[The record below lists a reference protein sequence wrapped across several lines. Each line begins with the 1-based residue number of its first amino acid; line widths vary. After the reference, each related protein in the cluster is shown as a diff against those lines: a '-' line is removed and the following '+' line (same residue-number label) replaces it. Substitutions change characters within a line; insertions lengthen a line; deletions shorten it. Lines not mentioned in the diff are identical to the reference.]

1 MTPLRRLLRDHPAL
15 AAWLVVVA
23 LAMKIL
29 VPGGFMPVVANG
41 VLTIQLCAGAGPVS
55 AATPAPVH
63 AAMPGMT
70 HDPDKTQHA
79 GREMP
84 CAFSGLTTA
93 GLAAADPVLL
103 ALAIAFV
110 VATVFRVAPPVVA
123 RAPEFLR
130 PPLRGPPVRG

>member
-1 MTPLRRLLRDHPAL
+1 
-15 AAWLVVVA
+15 
-23 LAMKIL
+23 

-41 VLTIQLCAGAGPVS
+41 VLTIQLCAGAGPS
-55 AATPAPVH
+55 TLATATSQTTH

-110 VATVFRVAPPVVA
+110 VATVFRVATPVVA

>member
-55 AATPAPVH
+55 AATPVPVH

-110 VATVFRVAPPVVA
+110 VATVFRAATPVVA

>member
-1 MTPLRRLLRDHPAL
+1 
-15 AAWLVVVA
+15 
-23 LAMKIL
+23 
-29 VPGGFMPVVANG
+29 
-41 VLTIQLCAGAGPVS
+41 
-55 AATPAPVH
+55 
-63 AAMPGMT
+63 MPGMT

-79 GREMP
+79 VREMP

-130 PPLRGPPVRG
+130 PPCEVPRSAAERLPARRPEQGRAAR

>member
-1 MTPLRRLLRDHPAL
+1 
-15 AAWLVVVA
+15 
-23 LAMKIL
+23 MKIL

-55 AATPAPVH
+55 AATPVPVH

-70 HDPDKTQHA
+70 HDSDKTQHA

-110 VATVFRVAPPVVA
+110 VATVFRVATPVVA